1 MISLTNLTFGN
12 TNIKSYLCTA
22 PGIIAALVDLLESN
36 SEQLHKAASHLLRNL
51 AWKADKASKVCLSRG
66 GVVSI
71 LVSTAMRISASHLQL
86 TAKGRTVEPGGSEQ
100 TIKVVLSALWNLSAH
115 CRRNKVEVCEEPG
128 SLVFLVELLRSS
140 STTIVE
146 NSGGILRNISSHIAM
161 ADKAEVYRAVLRE
174 ENCLA
179 LLLDHLR
186 SSSLTIVSLL
196 ANLATFSSI
205 IASATWLSRSE
216 LDSELCTL

>member
-22 PGIIAALVDLLESN
+22 PGFIAALVDLLESN

-140 STTIVE
+140 STTTPLGCLTAFCSFE
-146 NSGGILRNISSHIAM
+146 NISTRHRTL
-161 ADKAEVYRAVLRE
+161 RA
-174 ENCLA
+174 A
-179 LLLDHLR
+179 P
-186 SSSLTIVSLL
+186 SPLTVRLSRLL
-196 ANLATFSSI
+196 AKQI
-205 IASATWLSRSE
+205 IQLIK
-216 LDSELCTL
+216 